1 MQCNDKKVIVMVITE
16 SFYLTSDLI
25 TLLHYFPFKKTTVAV
40 PWYSDGYTIVVWY
53 TEWIPWWLHIVFRY
67 LKRTL
72 LVPWYFFV
80 TVITYYTHSTALN
93 HLYPLHIVQ
102 SVFIAVDS
110 MFFTKSSFS
119 LFFSHPL
126 IAAGEELLGNEGARY
141 LKMED
146 LKDLDEDFLSPKN
159 VLEYEGELQWLCWRW
174 FRFNKKRHMYKVEG
188 SLIHNVAGRNCQE
201 CFKLDWIE
209 KIRAQTEERPPRW
222 IMMGPGNCLLHIPL
236 CQTYF

>member
-25 TLLHYFPFKKTTVAV
+25 TLLHYFPFKKVLWQYHGTVMV
-40 PWYSDGYTIVVWY
+40 IPLSFGILNEYHGDYIV
-53 TEWIPWWLHIVFRY
+53 LRY

-110 MFFTKSSFS
+110 MFFTKSSFFS
-119 LFFSHPL
+119 FLFSSPHCGRRG
-126 IAAGEELLGNEGARY
+126 AAGERRCQVFEDGG
-141 LKMED
+141 LK
-146 LKDLDEDFLSPKN
+146 
-159 VLEYEGELQWLCWRW
+159 
-174 FRFNKKRHMYKVEG
+174 
-188 SLIHNVAGRNCQE
+188 
-201 CFKLDWIE
+201 
-209 KIRAQTEERPPRW
+209 
-222 IMMGPGNCLLHIPL
+222 GP
-236 CQTYF
+236 